1 MDGATGR
8 RQYRSMSLSSS
19 LLTPSQGGRRDVT
32 STSLDALQAI
42 DASAQLVGRE
52 HELAVLEETLATVR
66 AGRSAT
72 LVLRGAAGV
81 GKTALLGALRREAA
95 GCVVVHVAAAPSE
108 RDLPYAVLHQLCR
121 RLVGRLE
128 RLPVPQRTAL
138 DAVFALGDATPAD
151 RLFLGAAV
159 LNLVE
164 AAADQPL
171 VCIIDN
177 VQWIDAESSSV
188 LAFVA
193 RRLASEPV
201 ALVVA
206 SRSPSAD
213 LVGLPELTVGGL
225 ADRDARAL
233 LVSAL
238 GRPLDRRVRE
248 RIVAEARG
256 NPGVLLSVVSGSL
269 PSPMAGGLG
278 DPDAVVPCSDD
289 RDIAGLL
296 SALSEEA
303 RMVLLLA
310 AADPTGEPHL
320 LWRAAEMLGIS
331 ANAAADAQGTGLVS
345 VDVQVRFGH
354 PLVRGAV
361 YRSAPPEERRL
372 AHGALAAATD
382 SVADPERRAWHRAR
396 EVIAPDERIAAE
408 LERSAARAARSG
420 GLAATAAFLREATT
434 LTPVPAV
441 RARRALAAAEAARL
455 AGDAEA
461 SSRVLVTAEFAPPDA
476 ADRARA
482 QLLRA
487 RLDAGSGD
495 EGAVANLL
503 VAAQRLDRLD
513 PERAREAYLDAIAG
527 TVILGPG
534 AGTEPETIAR
544 AALAMPL
551 TEAPRPVDRLL
562 EGLARQVIDGPA
574 AAMPCVRRA
583 LDAFNRDDVAPAESI
598 GWGWFAS
605 YIAAA
610 VWDHDVQASLARK
623 HVALARTSG
632 ALASLP
638 MTLAQL
644 VGVHLRQGELSHA
657 EALMHEAQASLRMTT
672 AHPSPHLQMLLAAY
686 RGRESQTRALIETVR
701 RRSTTTSAGLAATL
715 AHYAGALLANG
726 LGRYE
731 EALTESRLALQ
742 DPEPIGAPGWLLPEL
757 VEAAVRAGEPLVAA
771 AACDRLAARA
781 RLCGTDWAL
790 GLEARSRALL
800 SDSDGAERLHREAI
814 ALLDGSG
821 TRVELA
827 RARLLYSE
835 WLRRVGRRVDARR
848 ELRLAHTDF
857 EEMGMEAF
865 ADRTRRELRATG
877 ETARRRTEDTRDD
890 LTAQEQQI
898 AELARSGLS
907 NPEIG
912 ARLFLSP
919 RTVEWHLRKVFAK
932 LDLRS
937 RRDLADA
944 LPTADLELVSA

>member
-1 MDGATGR
+1 M
-8 RQYRSMSLSSS
+8 LSSRRSAAFRS
-19 LLTPSQGGRRDVT
+19 LG
-32 STSLDALQAI
+32 ALGAI
-42 DASAQLVGRE
+42 DAAAQLVGRE
-52 HELAVLEETLATVR
+52 RELAVLEETLATVR

-81 GKTALLGALRREAA
+81 GKTALLEALRREAR
-95 GCVVVHVAAAPSE
+95 GCVVAQVAAASSE

-121 RLVGRLE
+121 RLVGRLDS
-128 RLPVPQRTAL
+128 LPVPQRTAL
-138 DAVFALGDATPAD
+138 DAVFALGDASPAD

-164 AAADQPL
+164 AAAEQPL
-171 VCIIDN
+171 VCIIDDA
-177 VQWIDAESSSV
+177 QWLDAESSSV

-206 SRSPSAD
+206 TRSPSAD

-256 NPGVLLSVVSGSL
+256 NPGVLLAVVSESVPSL
-269 PSPMAGGLG
+269 MAGGFG
-278 DPDAVVPCSDD
+278 DPDATIPCSDHS
-289 RDIAGLL
+289 DIAGLV
-296 SALSEEA
+296 SGLSEEA

-310 AADPTGEPHL
+310 AADPTGEPQL

-331 ANAAADAQGTGLVS
+331 ANAADDAQATGLVS
-345 VDVQVRFGH
+345 VDVHVRFGH

-361 YRSAPPEERRL
+361 YRSALPEERRL

-396 EVIAPDERIAAE
+396 EVVAPDERIAAD
-408 LERSAARAARSG
+408 LEHSAARAARSG
-420 GLAATAAFLREATT
+420 GLAAAAAFLREATT
-434 LTPVPAV
+434 LTPMPAV

-461 SSRVLVTAEFAPPDA
+461 SSRVLVTAELAPLDA

-487 RLDAGSGD
+487 RLDAGSAD
-495 EGAVANLL
+495 EGTVANLL
-503 VAAQRLDRLD
+503 AAAQRLDRLD
-513 PERAREAYLDAIAG
+513 PERAREAYLDAIAA

-544 AALAMPL
+544 AALAMPPA
-551 TEAPRPVDRLL
+551 EAPRPVDRLL

-583 LDAFNRDDVAPAESI
+583 LDAFNRDDVAPAESF
-598 GWGWFAS
+598 GWGWLAS

-610 VWDHDVQASLARK
+610 IWDHDVQASLARK

-644 VGVHLRQGELSHA
+644 VGVHLRQGELSDA
-657 EALMHEAQASLRMTT
+657 EALMHDAQASMRMTT
-672 AHPSPHLQMLLAAY
+672 AQPSPHLQMLLAAY

-701 RRSTTTSAGLAATL
+701 RRSTTTSGGLAATL

-726 LGRYE
+726 LGRYD
-731 EALTESRLALQ
+731 EALTESRPALH

-757 VEAAVRAGEPLVAA
+757 VEAAVRAGEPMEAA
-771 AACDRLAARA
+771 AAFDRLAARA

-800 SDSDGAERLHREAI
+800 SDGDDAERLHREAI
-814 ALLDGSG
+814 ALLDGKG
-821 TRVELA
+821 TRVELG
-827 RARLLYSE
+827 RAHLLYGE
-835 WLRRVGRRVDARR
+835 WLRRAGRRVEAR
-848 ELRLAHTDF
+848 EQLRTAHALF
-857 EEMGMEAF
+857 SVMEMEAF
-865 ADRTRRELRATG
+865 AERADRELCATG
-877 ETARRRTEDTRDD
+877 STARKRTAETRDA
-890 LTAQEQQI
+890 LTAQELQI
-898 AELARSGLS
+898 AQLAREGLT

-919 RTVEWHLRKVFAK
+919 RTVEWHLRKVFPK
-932 LDLRS
+932 LDVRS
-937 RRDLADA
+937 RRQLADV
-944 LPTADLELVSA
+944 LPDLEHELVPA